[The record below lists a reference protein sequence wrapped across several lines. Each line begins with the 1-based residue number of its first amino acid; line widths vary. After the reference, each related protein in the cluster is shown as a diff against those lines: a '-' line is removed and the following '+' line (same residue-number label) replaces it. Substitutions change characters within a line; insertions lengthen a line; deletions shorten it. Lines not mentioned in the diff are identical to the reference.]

1 MPSNTQT
8 ETLQPELAR
17 VRMQWVTSQSKSQY
31 LSLLGKESWFIHD
44 SELLETREKL
54 YLFIYIL
61 LDFDATINHDMVSP
75 TPTPAPILEVD
86 LELLASILKSRSWQ
100 NIKLKG
106 DLDLRED
113 LKFKGGDEQLSWLQ
127 KFYFSICLIIFV

>member
-1 MPSNTQT
+1 M
-8 ETLQPELAR
+8 
-17 VRMQWVTSQSKSQY
+17 
-31 LSLLGKESWFIHD
+31 
-44 SELLETREKL
+44 
-54 YLFIYIL
+54 
-61 LDFDATINHDMVSP
+61 SP